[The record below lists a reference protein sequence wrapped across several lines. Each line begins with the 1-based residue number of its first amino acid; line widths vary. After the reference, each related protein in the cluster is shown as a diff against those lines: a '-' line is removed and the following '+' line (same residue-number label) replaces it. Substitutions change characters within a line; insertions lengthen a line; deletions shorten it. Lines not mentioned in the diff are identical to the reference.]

1 MNNCGAP
8 MAQILKD
15 QCKARDSGALAR
27 VKFTNFII
35 HNQGGL
41 TDEVESIF
49 HSFICPKFLTSFGE
63 KKRQLSIENCRFFLE
78 KENNKDANC
87 L

>member
-1 MNNCGAP
+1 

-49 HSFICPKFLTSFGE
+49 HSFICPKFLTSF
-63 KKRQLSIENCRFFLE
+63 RCPC
-78 KENNKDANC
+78 C
-87 L
+87 LYR

>member
-1 MNNCGAP
+1 

-49 HSFICPKFLTSFGE
+49 HSFICPKFLTSFRYPVAFTGNGGIAFIYG
-63 KKRQLSIENCRFFLE
+63 LL
-78 KENNKDANC
+78 
-87 L
+87 